1 MIHLWM
7 HTYKSKFIRLF
18 FQTIYLLFSH
28 PDYTV
33 GHGIA
38 PYPDLNKCQVLRK
51 TLADF
56 TADRE
61 FHPAPKNFSIKL
73 SSYILIPYA

>member
-1 MIHLWM
+1 M
-7 HTYKSKFIRLF
+7 HINSSSLVFKN
-18 FQTIYLLFSH
+18 FQTTHLLFSH

-33 GHGIA
+33 GYGIS
-38 PYPDLNKCQVLRK
+38 PYPDLNQCQVLRK

-73 SSYILIPYA
+73 SLYILIPYA